1 MFTLNCKGRLLLLDK
16 PVVMGIINFT
26 PDSFFEASRKTGI
39 SAVLE
44 QAGKMLQEGAA
55 ILDIGAQSTRPDSQ
69 YLDADT
75 EWKRMEEILPVLC
88 SSFPDVIISADTF
101 HHRVAARA
109 VEAGAHIINDI
120 SGGLMD
126 PEMIPTVGALGVPY
140 VCMHMKGTPQ
150 TMQSLAQYRD
160 IALEVVDYFS
170 DRIAACKAA
179 GIKDI
184 ILDPGL
190 GFAKTIPQN
199 FELLNKLD
207 ALHIHGYPLLLGI
220 SRKSMITRTLGRIS
234 AADALNGTTV
244 LNTLGLTRGVHIL
257 RVHDVKEAVQAVE
270 LFREFERGRNV

>member
-1 MFTLNCKGRLLLLDK
+1 MFTLNCKGRLLVLDK

-69 YLDADT
+69 YLDAET

-88 SSFPDVIISADTF
+88 SSFPDAIISVDTF

-126 PEMIPTVGALGVPY
+126 PDMIPTVAALGVPY

-160 IALEVVDYFS
+160 ITLEVVDYFS

-220 SRKSMITRTLGRIS
+220 SRKSMITKSLGIS

-270 LFREFERGRNV
+270 LFREFEQGRNV